1 MLRRIYTA
9 ILLTLFSIL
18 KAYFALGCLFT
29 AFTSLIL
36 VSEYLFSKSLF
47 EETIESGI
55 ESFELDPNNEYSKI
69 YVIIILLV
77 SALIFWPIMVYG
89 LFKWND
95 EE

>member
-29 AFTSLIL
+29 AFTILIL

-47 EETIESGI
+47 KETIESGI

-69 YVIIILLV
+69 CVIIILLV

>member
-9 ILLTLFSIL
+9 ILLALFSIL

-29 AFTSLIL
+29 AFTILIL

-47 EETIESGI
+47 KETIESGI

>member
-18 KAYFALGCLFT
+18 KTYFALGCLFT
-29 AFTSLIL
+29 AFTILIL

-47 EETIESGI
+47 KETIESGI
-55 ESFELDPNNEYSKI
+55 ESFELDPNNDYSKI

>member
-29 AFTSLIL
+29 AFTILIL

-47 EETIESGI
+47 KETIESGI
-55 ESFELDPNNEYSKI
+55 ESFELDPNN
-69 YVIIILLV
+69 
-77 SALIFWPIMVYG
+77 
-89 LFKWND
+89 
-95 EE
+95 